1 MIVRAKVAIAAILSL
16 ILACTGTSVLAALP
30 IGKPGELIDLAKKT
44 GMKEIFDQVRQGK
57 MPPDFDPLTPDDA
70 QYEDDFDPAGQ
81 PQVPLQCA
89 ESDECA
95 ECFEPAHARL
105 NAVRVRFEKLRRI
118 GSWTRTYK
126 ERAFTLGQA
135 MGGMHGLAGLAWTG
149 ERIKLER
156 QFKSFES
163 SYQSKYAELLEE
175 LEGSLRQIAACE
187 QDAYDEQGW
196 YERFGFIYYNFM
208 ADRYRW
214 P

>member
-1 MIVRAKVAIAAILSL
+1 MRTHVAKLAFVLALGCAAIP
-16 ILACTGTSVLAALP
+16 ALAALP
-30 IGKPGELIDLAKKT
+30 IGKLKELAKLAEQTGVQELIEERLEGT
-44 GMKEIFDQVRQGK
+44 
-57 MPPDFDPLTPDDA
+57 PPDFDPLTPNDE

-81 PQVPLQCA
+81 PDVPLQCA
-89 ESDECA
+89 GSAECA

-105 NAVRVRFEKLRRI
+105 NAVRTRFEKLRRI
-118 GSWTRTYK
+118 GAWTRTYK

-149 ERIKLER
+149 ERIKLEK
-156 QFKSFES
+156 QFQSFES
-163 SYQSKYAELLEE
+163 SYQDKYAELLGE

-187 QDAYDEQGW
+187 ESVYDEQGW